1 MVGEGPAYSVP
12 TLNSKIVYTQVKDAK
27 LGPLGAT
34 LVRIGEGDC
43 KVRDFLRRL
52 RGVGYEGYVTVEWE
66 KAWLPNLAEPEE
78 ILPHAI
84 EKLRG
89 WAKVLDV
96 SDWEGDAAAKAPPKK
111 PAAAAAAAAG
121 AAGAGAA
128 KH

>member
-1 MVGEGPAYSVP
+1 
-12 TLNSKIVYTQVKDAK
+12 
-27 LGPLGAT
+27 
-34 LVRIGEGDC
+34 
-43 KVRDFLRRL
+43 
-52 RGVGYEGYVTVEWE
+52 VTVEWE
-66 KAWLPNLAEPEE
+66 KAWLANLAEPEE

-111 PAAAAAAAAG
+111 PAGAGAHGGAAETTAAAA
-121 AAGAGAA
+121 